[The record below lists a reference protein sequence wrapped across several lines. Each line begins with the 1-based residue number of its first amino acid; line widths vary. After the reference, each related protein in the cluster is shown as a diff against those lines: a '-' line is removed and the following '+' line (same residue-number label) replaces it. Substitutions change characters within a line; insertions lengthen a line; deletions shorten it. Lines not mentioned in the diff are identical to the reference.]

1 MITIHMIVSNA
12 DAASHWYRRVFNV
25 CEVSRLTLPDGQLIH
40 VAIVFDGFSL
50 MLADEIPQQGLV
62 GPTPGATSPCAFY
75 VHTDDVDT
83 VWDRAMAEGATPLRE
98 LAEVFWGEREG
109 QFIDPFGYRWGV
121 TQHIADVTHDELV
134 AGVAAMF
141 AAEASP

>member
-1 MITIHMIVSNA
+1 MITIHMIVNNA
-12 DAASHWYRRVFNV
+12 DAASRWYRRVFDV

-50 MLADEIPQQGLV
+50 MLADEFPRQGAF
-62 GPTPGATSPCAFY
+62 GPTPDAASPSAFY
-75 VHTDDVDT
+75 VHTDDVDA
-83 VWDRAMAEGATPLRE
+83 VWARALAEGATPVRD
-98 LAEVFWGEREG
+98 LADVFWGEREG

-141 AAEASP
+141 SAEASP